1 MLDRGCDPVN
11 YAQSDRIGR
20 GFGLCKS
27 ATECLKFA
35 FHLSVAVE
43 RWRSLNKLS
52 LVVFTLLH
60 SIERSKQFDTS

>member
-1 MLDRGCDPVN
+1 MLVRGFDPVN
-11 YAQSDRIGR
+11 YAQSDLIGGR

-35 FHLSVAVE
+35 FHLSVEVE

-52 LVVFTLLH
+52 CIYLATLN
-60 SIERSKQFDTS
+60 